1 MEDKKE
7 VAIYEEVIKD
17 IVKREEGDYVLPIS
31 SVLGRGSLVK
41 QESFGGKSLV
51 ENAQKVDEAFNNTNG
66 LQEIWN
72 HSHSQFTWKHIN
84 LSYHSPWKNMRQIA
98 AEMSSKKRALDEAKW
113 GRIEAEVKL
122 RQLEEQ
128 LEKEHE
134 LDYWKAVKLKIKLA
148 KLKEGLAQ
156 SNTIIEGAMKDVLAL
171 NEMYD
176 QLKQKVSNFSEEEV
190 EREEAKAHLKRSLVQ
205 CIRDVRQTG
214 HITKGE
220 QEYLEQIG
228 VNPGR
233 MQMMMVSYVAEER
246 VSEDWTSKSL
256 YEFVDHITNELID
269 NIEVDKV
276 RMDIMGFDSDYNA
289 DFTSQTKTA
298 LLEKDTE

>member
-1 MEDKKE
+1 MENKKE

-98 AEMSSKKRALDEAKW
+98 AEMSSKKRALDDAKW
-113 GRIEAEVKL
+113 NRVENEVKL
-122 RQLEEQ
+122 RRLEEQ

-134 LDYWKAVKLKIKLA
+134 LEYWKAVKLKIKLA
-148 KLKEGLAQ
+148 KLKEGLSQ

-176 QLKQKVSNFSEEEV
+176 QLKDQVSNFSEEDV
-190 EREEAKAHLKRSLVQ
+190 ENEEAKAHLKRSLVQ
-205 CIRDVRQTG
+205 CIRDVRQSG

-233 MQMMMVSYVAEER
+233 MQMMMAKYVAEEK
-246 VSEDWTSKSL
+246 VSEDWSSKGL
-256 YEFVDHITNELID
+256 YSFVDHIATELID
-269 NIEVDKV
+269 NIGVDKI
-276 RMDIMGFDSDYNA
+276 RMEIMGFDSEYNPE
-289 DFTSQTKTA
+289 FSSKTKTA
-298 LLEKDTE
+298 LVEIDD